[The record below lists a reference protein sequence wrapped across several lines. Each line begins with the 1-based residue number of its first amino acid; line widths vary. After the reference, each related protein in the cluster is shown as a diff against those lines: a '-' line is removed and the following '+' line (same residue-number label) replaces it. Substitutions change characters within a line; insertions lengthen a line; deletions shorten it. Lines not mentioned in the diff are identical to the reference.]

1 MKLADFVLRCLVRR
15 RDRLTISGDLL
26 EAYHDEILPARG
38 PIGARWWYA
47 RQILSFISPAGWAL
61 VLGVALNGWI
71 LVNTAVAPLA
81 DDTGLEMPLILA
93 GLLVVAFAVS
103 VRSAKH
109 AGFARAVL
117 AGVVFGVVFCAIG
130 YVAALIR
137 VNVFLDQ
144 IRDRADWVGLVARF
158 DASGF
163 TSFRAYANYE
173 YTSGVPLM
181 LAAGVVLGAIGGSVA
196 GLLNRSQRSTQNAQ
210 NLST

>member
-26 EAYHDEILPARG
+26 EAYHDEILPTRG

-196 GLLNRSQRSTQNAQ
+196 GLLNRSQRSTENAQ
-210 NLST
+210 NLGT

>member
-1 MKLADFVLRCLVRR
+1 MILADLLLRCLVRR

-81 DDTGLEMPLILA
+81 EDTGFEMPMMLG
-93 GLLVVAFAVS
+93 GLMFVAMVVS
-103 VRSAKH
+103 VRNAKH

-117 AGVVFGVVFCAIG
+117 AGVIFGVVFSAIG

-137 VNVFLDQ
+137 VNLFLDQ

-158 DASGF
+158 DVSGF

-173 YTSGVPLM
+173 YASGVPLM
-181 LAAGVVLGAIGGSVA
+181 LAIGVALGAIGGSVA
-196 GLLNRSQRSTQNAQ
+196 GLL
-210 NLST
+210 

>member
-1 MKLADFVLRCLVRR
+1 MKLADFVLRCLMRR

-38 PIGARWWYA
+38 PVGARWWYA

-61 VLGVALNGWI
+61 VIGVALNGWI

-81 DDTGLEMPLILA
+81 EDTGLEMPMILG
-93 GLLVVAFAVS
+93 GLMLAAMAVS
-103 VRSAKH
+103 VRYAKH

-117 AGVVFGVVFCAIG
+117 AGVVFGLVFSAIG

-137 VNVFLDQ
+137 VNLFLDQ

-158 DASGF
+158 DASGY

-173 YTSGVPLM
+173 YASGVPLM
-181 LAAGVVLGAIGGSVA
+181 LAIGVVLGAIGGSIA
-196 GLLNRSQRSTQNAQ
+196 GLLNRTRPTRA
-210 NLST
+210 